1 MENQFLFEAIKISM
15 LLQFYF
21 GKIVMYTERQSTTRS
36 YCKRVVL
43 SGKLRDD
50 NIMPYNKE

>member
-21 GKIVMYTERQSTTRS
+21 GKIVMYTEHQSTTRS